1 MLVPPVPVVPVNVV
15 GSPRNCEKI
24 PFTPVLSLLLSAP
37 DNISL
42 TVLRQP
48 SIAPE
53 RISLNQFSRAFIKSS
68 TIQTI
73 ALFLTCAPTGHKLK
87 GENKMTII
95 SQDYELINF
104 DKLAKVTMYE
114 GEVDGTTVYA
124 IVGFESASSDD
135 AEISG
140 DSDTVLGIYNNTTE
154 CENVLLALIETLK
167 AGKTVFQMP
176 EPVIESKEV
185 NA

>member
-1 MLVPPVPVVPVNVV
+1 
-15 GSPRNCEKI
+15 
-24 PFTPVLSLLLSAP
+24 
-37 DNISL
+37 
-42 TVLRQP
+42 
-48 SIAPE
+48 
-53 RISLNQFSRAFIKSS
+53 
-68 TIQTI
+68 
-73 ALFLTCAPTGHKLK
+73 
-87 GENKMTII
+87 MTII

-140 DSDTVLGIYNNTTE
+140 DSDYNNTTE

>member
-1 MLVPPVPVVPVNVV
+1 
-15 GSPRNCEKI
+15 
-24 PFTPVLSLLLSAP
+24 
-37 DNISL
+37 
-42 TVLRQP
+42 
-48 SIAPE
+48 
-53 RISLNQFSRAFIKSS
+53 
-68 TIQTI
+68 
-73 ALFLTCAPTGHKLK
+73 
-87 GENKMTII
+87 MTII

-167 AGKTVFQMP
+167 AGKRSFRCPNRSLSQR
-176 EPVIESKEV
+176 K
-185 NA
+185 

>member
-1 MLVPPVPVVPVNVV
+1 
-15 GSPRNCEKI
+15 
-24 PFTPVLSLLLSAP
+24 
-37 DNISL
+37 
-42 TVLRQP
+42 
-48 SIAPE
+48 
-53 RISLNQFSRAFIKSS
+53 
-68 TIQTI
+68 
-73 ALFLTCAPTGHKLK
+73 
-87 GENKMTII
+87 MTII

-154 CENVLLALIETLK
+154 CENVLLALID
-167 AGKTVFQMP
+167 V
-176 EPVIESKEV
+176 
-185 NA
+185 

>member
-1 MLVPPVPVVPVNVV
+1 
-15 GSPRNCEKI
+15 
-24 PFTPVLSLLLSAP
+24 
-37 DNISL
+37 
-42 TVLRQP
+42 
-48 SIAPE
+48 
-53 RISLNQFSRAFIKSS
+53 
-68 TIQTI
+68 
-73 ALFLTCAPTGHKLK
+73 
-87 GENKMTII
+87 MTII

-140 DSDTVLGIYNNTTE
+140 IYNNTTE

>member
-1 MLVPPVPVVPVNVV
+1 
-15 GSPRNCEKI
+15 
-24 PFTPVLSLLLSAP
+24 
-37 DNISL
+37 
-42 TVLRQP
+42 
-48 SIAPE
+48 
-53 RISLNQFSRAFIKSS
+53 
-68 TIQTI
+68 
-73 ALFLTCAPTGHKLK
+73 
-87 GENKMTII
+87 MTII

-124 IVGFESASSDD
+124 IVRFESASSDD